1 MWILST
7 TRSLVG
13 KGPRP
18 KLKGEEMDAE
28 AEVVKVEVGTEVEE
42 EEAEEMKEREAEE
55 REEREE
61 REAER

>member
-28 AEVVKVEVGTEVEE
+28 AE
-42 EEAEEMKEREAEE
+42 EMKEREAEE